1 MEGAWQLMI
10 VGKIERKIRMAK
22 TEKKSGGGVP
32 KGMPISAVILL
43 VLGLIALQVMPNI
56 VTEEQMA
63 RNVILAA
70 IPFIL
75 IFASIIIAFMS
86 LVWFAASKLSDNI
99 SEKTYRPIE
108 YILIG
113 GIVLGILLM
122 FQPWVFELF
131 RVGFFL
137 LLISTILYILW
148 SHVRPK
154 GADQSEELGKVS
166 AGDIGNSSGN

>member
-1 MEGAWQLMI
+1 MAVAWQLMI
-10 VGKIERKIRMAK
+10 AGKIERKICMAE
-22 TEKKSGGGVP
+22 TENKSGGGVP
-32 KGMPISAVILL
+32 KGLPISAVILL
-43 VLGLIALQVMPNI
+43 ILGLIAWQIMPNI

-86 LVWFAASKLSDNI
+86 LVWFAASKLNDNI

-137 LLISTILYILW
+137 LLVSTIFYILW

-154 GADQSEELGKVS
+154 GTDQSEELSGVS
-166 AGDIGNSSGN
+166 AGDVGKSSGD

>member
-1 MEGAWQLMI
+1 MAGAWQFMI
-10 VGKIERKIRMAK
+10 VGKIERKVCMAE
-22 TEKKSGGGVP
+22 TEKKPGGGVP
-32 KGMPISAVILL
+32 KGLPISAVILL
-43 VLGLIALQVMPNI
+43 ILGLIAWQIMPNI
-56 VTEEQMA
+56 VTQEQMA

-86 LVWFAASKLSDNI
+86 LVWFTASKLSDNI

-137 LLISTILYILW
+137 LLISTIFYILW

-154 GADQSEELGKVS
+154 GADQSEELSGVS
-166 AGDIGNSSGN
+166 AGDIGKSSGD

>member
-1 MEGAWQLMI
+1 
-10 VGKIERKIRMAK
+10 MAE
-22 TEKKSGGGVP
+22 TEKKSGEGVP
-32 KGMPISAVILL
+32 KGLPISAGILL
-43 VLGLIALQVMPNI
+43 VLGLIAWQVMPNI

-75 IFASIIIAFMS
+75 VFASIIIAFMS
-86 LVWFAASKLSDNI
+86 LVWFTASKLNDNI

-137 LLISTILYILW
+137 LLVSTIFYILW

-154 GADQSEELGKVS
+154 GTGQSEKLNGVS
-166 AGDIGNSSGN
+166 AGDIGNSSGD